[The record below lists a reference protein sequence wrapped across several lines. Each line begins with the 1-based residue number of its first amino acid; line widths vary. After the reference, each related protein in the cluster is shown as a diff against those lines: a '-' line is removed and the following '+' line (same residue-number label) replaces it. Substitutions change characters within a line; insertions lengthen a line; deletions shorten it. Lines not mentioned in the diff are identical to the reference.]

1 MGDIMTWK
9 TVSKYRNLIYGFA
22 AIWIVLY
29 HLYTKFYWPDVPVF
43 SQFLKVGNMG
53 VDIFL
58 FLSAVSLG
66 FSIEKNTTKEFYK
79 NRFKRVFITYL
90 LIAGPFMVWKY
101 FIMAPITSKTV
112 VDFLLEIST
121 LSYFWTK
128 EGIFPV
134 WYVPCIMFFYLV
146 YPLLYKLKKKN
157 NLYLVILIIV
167 SILGEIFLKEVN
179 SPVYIFTERTMS
191 RIPIFLVGMLCTDY
205 VKTAKPIKQTTLILI
220 ILSGIAGFVLT
231 GWFSRYLDLVYER
244 YLYAPMSI
252 AFIVGFGYV
261 AQKLENTKFHN
272 ATNKAL
278 IFCGAIS
285 LEIYLVHVCT
295 IRILSTCNWLNLAHH
310 IYYYIGLVVFS
321 VAVSYGFS
329 KLTQKI
335 LKA

>member
-1 MGDIMTWK
+1 MTWK

-22 AIWIVLY
+22 AVWIVLY
-29 HLYTKFYWPDVPVF
+29 HLFTKFYWPQIPVF

-58 FLSAVSLG
+58 FLSAVSLS

-101 FIMAPITSKTV
+101 FIIGTVTTKSV
-112 VDFLLEIST
+112 VDFLLELST

-128 EGIFPV
+128 EGVFPV
-134 WYVPCIMFFYLV
+134 WYVPCIMFFYLI
-146 YPLLYKLKKKN
+146 YPLLYKIKKKN
-157 NLYLVILIIV
+157 SLYLIILIVVAVI
-167 SILGEIFLKEVN
+167 GEIFLKEIN

-191 RIPIFLVGMLCTDY
+191 RIPIFLIGMLCADF
-205 VKTAKPIKQTTLILI
+205 VKEAKPIKNSTMILI
-220 ILSGIAGFVLT
+220 ILAGIVGFILT
-231 GWFSRYLDLVYER
+231 GWFSKYLELVYER

-261 AQKLENTKFHN
+261 AQKLENTKIQK
-272 ATNKAL
+272 TIGKVL
-278 IFCGAIS
+278 TFCGGIS

-310 IYYYIGLVVFS
+310 IYYYIGVLVFS
-321 VAVSYGFS
+321 IVVSFGFS
-329 KLTQKI
+329 KLTKLI
-335 LKA
+335 